1 MSTALSEFTGTPRLD
16 RIESPSPALTA
27 TYSSAPT
34 IPTTSPTASFAA
46 ITRSRL
52 GVTTNVEFAVPW
64 RYSFVD
70 SSAPSVNMNTIA
82 RCVPMMS
89 VATLRL
95 RRSETSPS
103 DVVRPA
109 ASPSMRIIAPSSAHV
124 VRTETSFSH
133 SDFRMFIA
141 RTSLRARRRRSSSD
155 GARSTH
161 VALLAGELE
170 EAVLERRDLVRELE
184 DRDAVVGGERP
195 DLLERDAVDE
205 HRVRAPVDG
214 DPRALVLEQLAQVL
228 GARRAHE
235 RGPPVALDELG

>member
-1 MSTALSEFTGTPRLD
+1 MSTALSEITGTPRLD

-34 IPTTSPTASFAA
+34 IPTTSPTKSLAA

-52 GVTTNVEFAVPW
+52 GVTTKVEFAVPW

-95 RRSETSPS
+95 RRSSTSPS
-103 DVVRPA
+103 DVVSPA
-109 ASPSMRIIAPSSAHV
+109 ASPSMRIIEPSSAHV

-133 SDFRMFIA
+133 SDFRTFIA
-141 RTSLRARRRRSSSD
+141 RTGLDARTRPLSSD
-155 GARSTH
+155 GAQSSD
-161 VALLAGELE
+161 VAPLARELE

-184 DRDAVVGGERP
+184 DRDPVVGRERA
-195 DLLERDAVDE
+195 DLLQRGVVDE
-205 HRVRAPVDG
+205 QRVRAPVD
-214 DPRALVLEQLAQVL
+214 DDARALVLEQLAQLV
-228 GARRAHE
+228 GARGAHE
-235 RGPPVALDELG
+235 RGPA